1 MTQGIDVSKH
11 NGKVDWPTAKA
22 AGLNFAMIRCG
33 FGSDIKSQDDQQWER
48 NVKECDRLGIPW
60 GAYLYSYALNANDA
74 KSELQHVL
82 RLLKG
87 KQPTYPVVIDME
99 DADGYKVNHGGIP
112 SKSTN
117 TAIIKTFCDGIKAA
131 GYKPGYYCNR
141 DWYSGMRVRASAS
154 RTYPATSGRTT
165 SRRQAANGRA
175 LTFPAADVIPTSLT
189 PTIRQPQRQ
198 LRRQTGRLTSLTRR
212 AS

>member
-1 MTQGIDVSKH
+1 MKNGIDVSKH

-22 AGLNFAMIRCG
+22 AGLNFAMLRCG

-74 KSELQHVL
+74 KSELQHAL

-87 KQPTYPVVIDME
+87 KKPTYPIFIDME
-99 DADGYKVNHGGIP
+99 DADDYKDNHGGIP
-112 SKSTN
+112 SKATN
-117 TAIIKTFCDGIKAA
+117 TQIIKTFCDGIKAA

-141 DWYSGMRVRASAS
+141 DWYYNRIDPSQRSGMRVRASAS
-154 RTYPATSGRTT
+154 RIYPVTSGRTT

-175 LTFPAADVIPTSLT
+175 RISPEAGATQI
-189 PTIRQPQRQ
+189 
-198 LRRQTGRLTSLTRR
+198 
-212 AS
+212 

>member
-141 DWYSGMRVRASAS
+141 DWY
-154 RTYPATSGRTT
+154 ATQIICVLVCASGRQQAGPILRHLAEQLPGD
-165 SRRQAANGRA
+165 RRQMAGR
-175 LTFPAADVIPTSLT
+175 
-189 PTIRQPQRQ
+189 
-198 LRRQTGRLTSLTRR
+198 
-212 AS
+212 

>member
-1 MTQGIDVSKH
+1 MPYSGIDVSKH

-33 FGSDIKSQDDQQWER
+33 YGSDMASQDDQQWER

-74 KSELQHVL
+74 KSELQHAL

-87 KQPTYPVVIDME
+87 KKPTYPVFIDME
-99 DADGYKVNHGGIP
+99 DADGYKANHGGTP

-117 TAIIKTFCDGIKAA
+117 TAIS
-131 GYKPGYYCNR
+131 
-141 DWYSGMRVRASAS
+141 SGMRVRASAS
-154 RTYPATSGRTT
+154 RIYPVTSGRTT

-175 LTFPAADVIPTSLT
+175 RTSPAADVIPTSLT
-189 PTIRQPQRQ
+189 PIIRQPQRQ
-198 LRRQTGRLTSLTRR
+198 QQRQMGRLTRLTRR

>member
-1 MTQGIDVSKH
+1 MKNGIDVSKH

-22 AGLNFAMIRCG
+22 AGLNFAMLRCG

-74 KSELQHVL
+74 KSELQHAL

-87 KQPTYPVVIDME
+87 KKPTYPIFIDME
-99 DADGYKVNHGGIP
+99 DADDYKDNHGGIP
-112 SKSTN
+112 SKATN
-117 TAIIKTFCDGIKAA
+117 TQIIKTFCDGIKAA

-141 DWYSGMRVRASAS
+141 DWYYNRIDPSQLKSYAFWYARPGVRQMAGREYLRKRVRHKYSLYS
-154 RTYPATSGRTT
+154 LHSSHHTDSGAKRGGL
-165 SRRQAANGRA
+165 Q
-175 LTFPAADVIPTSLT
+175 V
-189 PTIRQPQRQ
+189 
-198 LRRQTGRLTSLTRR
+198 
-212 AS
+212 

>member
-141 DWYSGMRVRASAS
+141 DWYRASAS

>member
-1 MTQGIDVSKH
+1 MPYSGIDVSKH

-33 FGSDIKSQDDQQWER
+33 YGSDMASQDDQQWER

-74 KSELQHVL
+74 KSELQHAL

-87 KQPTYPVVIDME
+87 KKPTYPVFIDME
-99 DADGYKVNHGGIP
+99 DADGYKANHGGTP

-141 DWYSGMRVRASAS
+141 DWY
-154 RTYPATSGRTT
+154 
-165 SRRQAANGRA
+165 GRA
-175 LTFPAADVIPTSLT
+175 RTSPAADVIPTSLT
-189 PTIRQPQRQ
+189 PIIRQPQRQ
-198 LRRQTGRLTSLTRR
+198 QQRQMGRLTRLTRR